1 MPKKKAVG
9 VPDLDAYLGKNR
21 RTLCSYEEG
30 AKMYGLRFYSFVN
43 LAKEANAN
51 IKVKRHALVD
61 LDVLDAYIDKLG
73 EEEMARREESR
84 EMHTRN
90 KTDKLEQLKN
100 QRKKFVRYE
109 EGAEL
114 YSMGVNTFR
123 QLAKEAGAVYKIKN
137 IALVNLDVIEDYLEA
152 FKEEQ

>member
-1 MPKKKAVG
+1 MRI
-9 VPDLDAYLGKNR
+9 LW
-21 RTLCSYEEG
+21 T
-30 AKMYGLRFYSFVN
+30 VN
-43 LAKEANAN
+43 MIPVN
-51 IKVKRHALVD
+51 ALVD

-152 FKEEQ
+152 FKEEK

>member
-1 MPKKKAVG
+1 MNQP
-9 VPDLDAYLGKNR
+9 
-21 RTLCSYEEG
+21 
-30 AKMYGLRFYSFVN
+30 FVN

-90 KTDKLEQLKN
+90 KNFDKTNTKQATRKN
-100 QRKKFVRYE
+100 
-109 EGAEL
+109 L
-114 YSMGVNTFR
+114 LSNITFFR
-123 QLAKEAGAVYKIKN
+123 IKRP
-137 IALVNLDVIEDYLEA
+137 
-152 FKEEQ
+152 

>member
-1 MPKKKAVG
+1 MPKKQAVA
-9 VPDLDAYLGKNR
+9 VPDLDQYLGEKR

-30 AKMYGLRFYSFVN
+30 AKMYGLRYYSFVN
-43 LAKEANAN
+43 LAKEAKAN
-51 IKVKRHALVD
+51 IKVKRHAVVD
-61 LDVLDAYIDKLG
+61 LDKLDAYINKLG

-84 EMHTRN
+84 KMYTRN
-90 KTDKLEQLKN
+90 KTDKLEELKK

-114 YSMGVNTFR
+114 FSMGINTFR
-123 QLAKEAGAVYKIKN
+123 QLAKDAGAVYKIKSV
-137 IALVNLDVIEDYLEA
+137 ALVNIDIVEEYLES